1 MSVANSATNVID
13 GDNHP
18 LLIAA
23 SCAALAT
30 LVPVAL
36 FQLNV
41 ISKLPD
47 PPLPVFDSERITK
60 SKTAHPMGIPDA
72 VLGLASFGTT
82 LTLAVLARR
91 NKTAKKILGV
101 KLGMDASVAAFNAV
115 RQVAEFGKL
124 CSWCTATALSAGV
137 MAYAGRGSIREVA
150 AEGTLVAERALDLKK
165 LVTTIKD

>member
-1 MSVANSATNVID
+1 MSVANSAT
-13 GDNHP
+13 
-18 LLIAA
+18 
-23 SCAALAT
+23 
-30 LVPVAL
+30 
-36 FQLNV
+36 
-41 ISKLPD
+41 
-47 PPLPVFDSERITK
+47 
-60 SKTAHPMGIPDA
+60 
-72 VLGLASFGTT
+72 
-82 LTLAVLARR
+82 
-91 NKTAKKILGV
+91 KILGV